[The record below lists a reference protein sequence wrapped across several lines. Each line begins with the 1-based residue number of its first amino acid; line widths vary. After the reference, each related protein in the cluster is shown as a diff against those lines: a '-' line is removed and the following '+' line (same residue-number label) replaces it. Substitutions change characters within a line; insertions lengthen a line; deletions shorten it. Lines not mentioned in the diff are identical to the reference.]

1 MISSK
6 RGGILLLI
14 LGVTLCVGL
23 IAFQYLHCV
32 DMWQS
37 DKTMLFDSATDYFFE
52 VSTGAI
58 IASVLLGCIPVI
70 TGISLLLKKD

>member
-6 RGGILLLI
+6 RGGILLI
-14 LGVTLCVGL
+14 VLGIAICVCL
-23 IAFQYLHCV
+23 IAFQYLHCLA
-32 DMWQS
+32 MWQS

-52 VSTGAI
+52 VSIGAI
-58 IASVLLGCIPVI
+58 LVSVLLGSIPVI